1 MVGTGRG
8 TGLCGPNKEHGQGSG
23 AAQERKAEVA
33 KLQAN
38 RDALVKAG
46 MIAKLEWCEPKA
58 RPCIRVIQGR
68 AAREAW
74 LVWTGQHRANPTIRA
89 WGKKSL
95 LSRGEP

>member
-1 MVGTGRG
+1 
-8 TGLCGPNKEHGQGSG
+8 
-23 AAQERKAEVA
+23 VA

-46 MIAKLEWCEPKA
+46 MIAKLERCGPKA

-68 AAREAW
+68 AASAAREAW
-74 LVWTGQHRANPTIRA
+74 LVWTGQHRPNPTIRA

-95 LSRGEP
+95 LSSPAAAEA